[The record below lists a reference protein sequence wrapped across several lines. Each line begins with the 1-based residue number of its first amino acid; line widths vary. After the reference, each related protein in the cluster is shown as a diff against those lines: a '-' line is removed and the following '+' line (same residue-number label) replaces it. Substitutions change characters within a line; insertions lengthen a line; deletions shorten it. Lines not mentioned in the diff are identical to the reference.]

1 MTNQQLMQRDLAVL
15 WHPCTQMHDH
25 EHIPLVPI
33 AKAQGIW
40 LEDFEGKRYIDAISS
55 WWVNIWG
62 HAHPHINQA
71 IKQQLDTLE
80 HVILAGFS
88 HEPIIELAEKLVALA
103 PQGLSRC
110 FFADN
115 GSAAVEVALKMSM
128 HYWHNQGEKQKTRFV
143 SLQGSY
149 HGETLGALAVTDI
162 PLFSET
168 YAPLLSQHYR
178 VPSPDWTQAPEGMTA
193 ESFAL
198 QQFNALEQLLI
209 EKHSEIC
216 AVIVEP
222 LIQGAAGMKMY
233 HPVYLQ
239 LLRAACD
246 KYGVHLIADEIA
258 VGFARTGRF
267 FACEHANIR
276 PDFLCL
282 SKALTAGYLPMSVV
296 LTTEAIYQGFYHP
309 YSTLKGF
316 LHSHSFTGNP
326 LAARAALAS
335 LELFALDPQLQRQ
348 QQIHHVCQKA
358 LEPLKNHAH
367 IVNIRQTGTIC
378 AFDLVQDKASKTPF
392 DWRERR
398 GLQVFQAALAQ
409 GVLLRPIGN
418 TVYVMPPYV
427 MTDDELHY
435 VLKVAGDAVDI
446 ATQAPAKGS
455 DIGVS
460 LP

>member
-1 MTNQQLMQRDLAVL
+1 MNNQQLMQRDLAVL

-25 EHIPLVPI
+25 EQIPIVPI
-33 AKAQGIW
+33 AKAKGVW
-40 LEDFEGKRYIDAISS
+40 LTDFDGKTYLDAISS

-62 HAHPHINQA
+62 HAHPDINHA
-71 IKQQLDTLE
+71 LKQQLDTLE

-88 HEPIIELAEKLVALA
+88 HEPIVELSEKLLALA
-103 PQGLSRC
+103 PQGLARC
-110 FFADN
+110 FYADN
-115 GSAAVEVALKMSM
+115 GSAAIEVALKMSM
-128 HYWHNQGEKQKTRFV
+128 HFWHNQGETAKTRFV
-143 SLQGSY
+143 SLSGSY
-149 HGETLGALAVTDI
+149 HGETLGALSVTDI
-162 PLFSET
+162 PLFSQT
-168 YAPLLSQHYR
+168 YAPLLTQQYR
-178 VPSPDWTQAPEGMTA
+178 VASPDWTQAPDGV
-193 ESFAL
+193 SPHDFAV
-198 QQFNALEQLLI
+198 QQFAAMENLLA
-209 EKHSEIC
+209 EKHHEIC

-258 VGFARTGRF
+258 VGFARTGTF
-267 FACEHANIR
+267 FACEQANIC

-296 LTTEAIYQGFYHP
+296 LTTDTIYQGFYHP
-309 YSTLKGF
+309 YATFKGF

-348 QQIHHVCQKA
+348 QQINKVLTESLA
-358 LEPLKNHAH
+358 PFYGHAH
-367 IVNIRQTGTIC
+367 IANIRQTGTIA

-398 GLQVFQAALAQ
+398 GLQVFEAALKQ

-418 TVYVMPPYV
+418 TVYFMPPYV
-427 MTDDELHY
+427 ITDDELRW
-435 VLKVAGDAVDI
+435 VVKVADEAVDE
-446 ATQAPAKGS
+446 ATYAPAKGHEV
-455 DIGVS
+455 GVS

>member
-1 MTNQQLMQRDLAVL
+1 
-15 WHPCTQMHDH
+15 
-25 EHIPLVPI
+25 
-33 AKAQGIW
+33 
-40 LEDFEGKRYIDAISS
+40 
-55 WWVNIWG
+55 
-62 HAHPHINQA
+62 
-71 IKQQLDTLE
+71 
-80 HVILAGFS
+80 
-88 HEPIIELAEKLVALA
+88 LAEK
-103 PQGLSRC
+103 
-110 FFADN
+110 
-115 GSAAVEVALKMSM
+115 
-128 HYWHNQGEKQKTRFV
+128 HH
-143 SLQGSY
+143 
-149 HGETLGALAVTDI
+149 
-162 PLFSET
+162 
-168 YAPLLSQHYR
+168 
-178 VPSPDWTQAPEGMTA
+178 
-193 ESFAL
+193 
-198 QQFNALEQLLI
+198 
-209 EKHSEIC
+209 EIC

-258 VGFARTGRF
+258 VGFARTGTF
-267 FACEHANIR
+267 FACEQANIC

-309 YSTLKGF
+309 YATFKGF

-348 QQIHHVCQKA
+348 QQINKVLTESLA
-358 LEPLKNHAH
+358 PFYGHAH
-367 IVNIRQTGTIC
+367 IANIRQTGTIA

-398 GLQVFQAALAQ
+398 GLQVFEAALKQ

-418 TVYVMPPYV
+418 TVYFMPPYV
-427 MTDDELHY
+427 ITDDELRW
-435 VLKVAGDAVDI
+435 VVKVADEAVDE
-446 ATQAPAKGS
+446 ATYAPAKGHEV
-455 DIGVS
+455 GVS